1 MSLRIKLFQFL
12 TSIMD
17 IVDTVQDSFLKRR
30 KNSTNLNTGNNS
42 YKILKNLLQ
51 RKMLKQIKKER
62 LLHQHKSKGASQH
75 ERQGGISFHLRVDK
89 ISSGNLF
96 HVRVKV

>member
-1 MSLRIKLFQFL
+1 MFIYDIYRLDNMSLRIKLFQFL

-62 LLHQHKSKGASQH
+62 LLHQHRNLKEPHSMK
-75 ERQGGISFHLRVDK
+75 DK
-89 ISSGNLF
+89 EAF
-96 HVRVKV
+96 PFTYV